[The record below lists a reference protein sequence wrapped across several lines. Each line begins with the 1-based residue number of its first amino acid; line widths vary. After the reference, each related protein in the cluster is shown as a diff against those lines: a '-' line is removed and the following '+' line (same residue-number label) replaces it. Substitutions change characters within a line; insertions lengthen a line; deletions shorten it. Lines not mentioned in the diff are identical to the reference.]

1 MIEENKSSMKN
12 SVRRLIIAGIGVLI
26 QIIWVVVLVMRLN
39 QYSQIITL
47 LTVAIELVLVLAVY
61 SMDTNAAF
69 KLPWIILITV
79 APIVGICVFFLFG
92 RSGATKKVRARYRK
106 IDQQLFAYLNQDEQI
121 IEELSKK
128 DERLANDFKYLWKC
142 ASSPVYKN
150 TDVKYYGDT
159 CDAMAAQL
167 EDMMQAKK
175 FIFLEYHAIEMAE
188 SFQALRKVLM
198 AKAREGVE
206 IRILYDDAGCIGFL
220 NPRFIKY
227 MESMGIQCRVFNP
240 IMPVL
245 NIFMNNRD
253 HRKIT
258 VIDGKVAYTGGYNLA
273 DENVYDKVAKSL
285 SAKMHKAMAVI
296 QLKLIGQMVHRHPE
310 YHMEDRNLLEHI
322 DYEKGLYKYNGITC
336 PLTDTNFPTV
346 DPQNPLELT
355 QKEAQLMDVLAASFA
370 HSEAL
375 QRHVRFLY
383 SSGSMYLCMNG
394 NLLFHGCIPMNEDG
408 SFERVEVD
416 GEKYAGRA
424 LLDRLERAA
433 REAYFL
439 PKDHPDK
446 QKNVDKMWLLWCSAQ
461 SPLFGKSRM
470 SAFERYFTKEKAL
483 HEEVYN
489 SYYRLSA
496 DSYVCEQILKEFGV
510 DPVHG
515 HIINGHVPVRQ
526 KDGENPVKADG
537 KLYVIDGG
545 LSKAYQAKTGIAGY
559 TLIFNSHYLALAQH
573 HDYISH
579 PLSKPE
585 SDDMPTLQITQKMD
599 KRILVSDTD
608 AGKKL
613 SQRIEELHLLVKA
626 YENGSFV
633 ERAIAAY
640 PKTTPS
646 LHMETMEIV
655 R

>member
-1 MIEENKSSMKN
+1 MYEIIKNAQEYGLTRVFANTRDFIETMEELRNKKDEIEISDLIKETLNKTGYTKALELENTVEAES
-12 SVRRLIIAGIGVLI
+12 RI
-26 QIIWVVVLVMRLN
+26 QNLEE
-39 QYSQIITL
+39 L

-273 DENVYDKVAKSL
+273 DEYFNITHPYGQWKDSGIRFEGDAVQTATILFLEMWNALREQDVDIEKYLPVYPYKAKEQGFFALYGDSPLDKEPAGENVY
-285 SAKMHKAMAVI
+285 M
-296 QLKLIGQMVHRHPE
+296 
-310 YHMEDRNLLEHI
+310 NLLRHA
-322 DYEKGLYKYNGITC
+322 KKYIYFTT
-336 PLTDTNFPTV
+336 PYLILSDEMTR
-346 DPQNPLELT
+346 ELT
-355 QKEAQLMDVLAASFA
+355 GAAKRGVDVRIITPGIPDKKTIFQVTKSYYPQLLK
-370 HSEAL
+370 
-375 QRHVRFLY
+375 
-383 SSGSMYLCMNG
+383 
-394 NLLFHGCIPMNEDG
+394 HGVKIYEYTPGFMHEKQCIC
-408 SFERVEVD
+408 D
-416 GEKYAGRA
+416 GEIVVVGTINLDFRSLYLHFENAA
-424 LLDRLERAA
+424 LFCGYEAVSHVKEDFDALFPICKDMSKEPSERTRRLRLSQLIL
-433 REAYFL
+433 RLF
-439 PKDHPDK
+439 
-446 QKNVDKMWLLWCSAQ
+446 
-461 SPLFGKSRM
+461 SPLM
-470 SAFERYFTKEKAL
+470 
-483 HEEVYN
+483 
-489 SYYRLSA
+489 
-496 DSYVCEQILKEFGV
+496 
-510 DPVHG
+510 
-515 HIINGHVPVRQ
+515 
-526 KDGENPVKADG
+526 
-537 KLYVIDGG
+537 
-545 LSKAYQAKTGIAGY
+545 
-559 TLIFNSHYLALAQH
+559 
-573 HDYISH
+573 
-579 PLSKPE
+579 
-585 SDDMPTLQITQKMD
+585 
-599 KRILVSDTD
+599 
-608 AGKKL
+608 
-613 SQRIEELHLLVKA
+613 
-626 YENGSFV
+626 
-633 ERAIAAY
+633 
-640 PKTTPS
+640 
-646 LHMETMEIV
+646 
-655 R
+655 

>member
-273 DENVYDKVAKSL
+273 DEYFNITHPYGVWKDTGIRLVGDAVASL
-285 SAKMHKAMAVI
+285 TVTFLQMWNATAEADREFQTYFP
-296 QLKLIGQMVHRHPE
+296 QL
-310 YHMEDRNLLEHI
+310 
-322 DYEKGLYKYNGITC
+322 DYRAADTGFVQPYADG
-336 PLTDTNFPTV
+336 PLTDGYFA
-346 DPQNPLELT
+346 E
-355 QKEAQLMDVLAASFA
+355 DVYLNLIKSAKHFFYAATP
-370 HSEAL
+370 
-375 QRHVRFLY
+375 
-383 SSGSMYLCMNG
+383 YL
-394 NLLFHGCIPMNEDG
+394 
-408 SFERVEVD
+408 
-416 GEKYAGRA
+416 
-424 LLDRLERAA
+424 
-433 REAYFL
+433 
-439 PKDHPDK
+439 
-446 QKNVDKMWLLWCSAQ
+446 
-461 SPLFGKSRM
+461 
-470 SAFERYFTKEKAL
+470 
-483 HEEVYN
+483 
-489 SYYRLSA
+489 
-496 DSYVCEQILKEFGV
+496 
-510 DPVHG
+510 
-515 HIINGHVPVRQ
+515 II
-526 KDGENPVKADG
+526 
-537 KLYVIDGG
+537 
-545 LSKAYQAKTGIAGY
+545 
-559 TLIFNSHYLALAQH
+559 
-573 HDYISH
+573 
-579 PLSKPE
+579 
-585 SDDMPTLQITQKMD
+585 SDDMTRELCLAAERGVD
-599 KRILVSDTD
+599 VRIVTPGIPD
-608 AGKKL
+608 KKL
-613 SQRIEELHLLVKA
+613 VYQTTRSYYAPLVRRGVRIYEYTPGFIHQKQTLCDGETATVGTINFDYRSLYHHF
-626 YENGSFV
+626 ENGV
-633 ERAIAAY
+633 LLHGCGAIGAIGEDFAQIFEVSREVTEQY
-640 PKTTPS
+640 KGKRSMGLRIIQCILRLFAP
-646 LHMETMEIV
+646 LL
-655 R
+655 

>member
-61 SMDTNAAF
+61 SMDTNSAF

-121 IEELSKK
+121 IDELSKK

-220 NPRFIKY
+220 NPRCIKY

-273 DENVYDKVAKSL
+273 DEYFNITHPYGQWKDSGIRFEEQGFFALYGDSPLDKEPAGENVY
-285 SAKMHKAMAVI
+285 M
-296 QLKLIGQMVHRHPE
+296 
-310 YHMEDRNLLEHI
+310 NLLRHA
-322 DYEKGLYKYNGITC
+322 KKYIYFTT
-336 PLTDTNFPTV
+336 PYLILSDEMTR
-346 DPQNPLELT
+346 ELT
-355 QKEAQLMDVLAASFA
+355 GAAKRGVDVRIITPGIPDKKTIFQVTKSYYPQLLK
-370 HSEAL
+370 
-375 QRHVRFLY
+375 
-383 SSGSMYLCMNG
+383 
-394 NLLFHGCIPMNEDG
+394 HGVKIYEYTPGFMHEKQCIC
-408 SFERVEVD
+408 D
-416 GEKYAGRA
+416 GEIVVVGTINLDFRSLYLHFENAA
-424 LLDRLERAA
+424 LFCGYEAVSHVKEDFDALFPICKDMSKEPSERTRRLRLSQLIL
-433 REAYFL
+433 RLF
-439 PKDHPDK
+439 
-446 QKNVDKMWLLWCSAQ
+446 
-461 SPLFGKSRM
+461 SPLM
-470 SAFERYFTKEKAL
+470 
-483 HEEVYN
+483 
-489 SYYRLSA
+489 
-496 DSYVCEQILKEFGV
+496 
-510 DPVHG
+510 
-515 HIINGHVPVRQ
+515 
-526 KDGENPVKADG
+526 
-537 KLYVIDGG
+537 
-545 LSKAYQAKTGIAGY
+545 
-559 TLIFNSHYLALAQH
+559 
-573 HDYISH
+573 
-579 PLSKPE
+579 
-585 SDDMPTLQITQKMD
+585 
-599 KRILVSDTD
+599 
-608 AGKKL
+608 
-613 SQRIEELHLLVKA
+613 
-626 YENGSFV
+626 
-633 ERAIAAY
+633 
-640 PKTTPS
+640 
-646 LHMETMEIV
+646 
-655 R
+655 

>member
-12 SVRRLIIAGIGVLI
+12 SVRRIIIAGIGVLI
-26 QIIWVVVLVMRLN
+26 QIIWVVVLLMRLN
-39 QYSQIITL
+39 EYSQIITL

-273 DENVYDKVAKSL
+273 DEYFNITHPYGVWKDTGIRLVGDAVASL
-285 SAKMHKAMAVI
+285 TVTFLQMWNATAEADREF
-296 QLKLIGQMVHRHPE
+296 QTYFPKL
-310 YHMEDRNLLEHI
+310 
-322 DYEKGLYKYNGITC
+322 DYRAADTGFVQPYADG
-336 PLTDTNFPTV
+336 PLTDGYFA
-346 DPQNPLELT
+346 E
-355 QKEAQLMDVLAASFA
+355 DVYLNLIKSAKHFFYAATP
-370 HSEAL
+370 
-375 QRHVRFLY
+375 
-383 SSGSMYLCMNG
+383 YL
-394 NLLFHGCIPMNEDG
+394 
-408 SFERVEVD
+408 
-416 GEKYAGRA
+416 
-424 LLDRLERAA
+424 
-433 REAYFL
+433 
-439 PKDHPDK
+439 
-446 QKNVDKMWLLWCSAQ
+446 
-461 SPLFGKSRM
+461 
-470 SAFERYFTKEKAL
+470 
-483 HEEVYN
+483 
-489 SYYRLSA
+489 
-496 DSYVCEQILKEFGV
+496 
-510 DPVHG
+510 
-515 HIINGHVPVRQ
+515 II
-526 KDGENPVKADG
+526 
-537 KLYVIDGG
+537 
-545 LSKAYQAKTGIAGY
+545 
-559 TLIFNSHYLALAQH
+559 
-573 HDYISH
+573 
-579 PLSKPE
+579 
-585 SDDMPTLQITQKMD
+585 SDDMTRELCLAAERGVD
-599 KRILVSDTD
+599 VRIVTPGIPD
-608 AGKKL
+608 KKL
-613 SQRIEELHLLVKA
+613 VYQTTRSYYAPLVRRGVRIYEYTPGFIHQKQTLCDGETATVGTINFDYRSLYHHF
-626 YENGSFV
+626 ENGV
-633 ERAIAAY
+633 LLHGCGAIGAIGEDFAQIFEVSREVTEQY
-640 PKTTPS
+640 KGKRSMGLRIIQCILRLFAP
-646 LHMETMEIV
+646 LL
-655 R
+655 

>member
-61 SMDTNAAF
+61 SMDTNSAF

-121 IEELSKK
+121 IDELSKK

-273 DENVYDKVAKSL
+273 DEYFNITHPYGQWKDSGIRFEGDAVQTATILFLEMWNALREQDVDIEKYLPVYPYKAK
-285 SAKMHKAMAVI
+285 
-296 QLKLIGQMVHRHPE
+296 
-310 YHMEDRNLLEHI
+310 EDR
-322 DYEKGLYKYNGITC
+322 
-336 PLTDTNFPTV
+336 
-346 DPQNPLELT
+346 
-355 QKEAQLMDVLAASFA
+355 
-370 HSEAL
+370 
-375 QRHVRFLY
+375 
-383 SSGSMYLCMNG
+383 
-394 NLLFHGCIPMNEDG
+394 
-408 SFERVEVD
+408 
-416 GEKYAGRA
+416 
-424 LLDRLERAA
+424 
-433 REAYFL
+433 
-439 PKDHPDK
+439 
-446 QKNVDKMWLLWCSAQ
+446 
-461 SPLFGKSRM
+461 KS
-470 SAFERYFTKEKAL
+470 
-483 HEEVYN
+483 V
-489 SYYRLSA
+489 
-496 DSYVCEQILKEFGV
+496 V
-510 DPVHG
+510 
-515 HIINGHVPVRQ
+515 
-526 KDGENPVKADG
+526 
-537 KLYVIDGG
+537 
-545 LSKAYQAKTGIAGY
+545 
-559 TLIFNSHYLALAQH
+559 
-573 HDYISH
+573 
-579 PLSKPE
+579 
-585 SDDMPTLQITQKMD
+585 
-599 KRILVSDTD
+599 
-608 AGKKL
+608 
-613 SQRIEELHLLVKA
+613 
-626 YENGSFV
+626 
-633 ERAIAAY
+633 
-640 PKTTPS
+640 
-646 LHMETMEIV
+646 
-655 R
+655 

>member
-1 MIEENKSSMKN
+1 
-12 SVRRLIIAGIGVLI
+12 
-26 QIIWVVVLVMRLN
+26 MRLN
-39 QYSQIITL
+39 EYSQIITL

-106 IDQQLFAYLNQDEQI
+106 IDQQLFAYLDQDEQI

-258 VIDGKVAYTGGYNLA
+258 VIDGKVAYTIAEGTQTGTTFRLR
-273 DENVYDKVAKSL
+273 
-285 SAKMHKAMAVI
+285 
-296 QLKLIGQMVHRHPE
+296 G
-310 YHMEDRNLLEHI
+310 
-322 DYEKGLYKYNGITC
+322 KGVKYINRDAHG
-336 PLTDTNFPTV
+336 DQYVTV
-346 DPQNPLELT
+346 N
-355 QKEAQLMDVLAASFA
+355 
-370 HSEAL
+370 
-375 QRHVRFLY
+375 
-383 SSGSMYLCMNG
+383 
-394 NLLFHGCIPMNEDG
+394 
-408 SFERVEVD
+408 VEV
-416 GEKYAGRA
+416 
-424 LLDRLERAA
+424 
-433 REAYFL
+433 
-439 PKDHPDK
+439 PKKLTKK
-446 QKNVDKMWLLWCSAQ
+446 QKDLLKDFDASLDEKNHQ
-461 SPLFGKSRM
+461 KRTSFFKKL
-470 SAFERYFTKEKAL
+470 KEKL
-483 HEEVYN
+483 
-489 SYYRLSA
+489 
-496 DSYVCEQILKEFGV
+496 DS
-510 DPVHG
+510 
-515 HIINGHVPVRQ
+515 
-526 KDGENPVKADG
+526 
-537 KLYVIDGG
+537 
-545 LSKAYQAKTGIAGY
+545 
-559 TLIFNSHYLALAQH
+559 
-573 HDYISH
+573 
-579 PLSKPE
+579 
-585 SDDMPTLQITQKMD
+585 
-599 KRILVSDTD
+599 
-608 AGKKL
+608 
-613 SQRIEELHLLVKA
+613 
-626 YENGSFV
+626 
-633 ERAIAAY
+633 
-640 PKTTPS
+640 
-646 LHMETMEIV
+646 
-655 R
+655 